1 MLGVKTNISYM
12 ILMNI
17 CKKGVQIILCISIFL
32 LVASAAFAQKKKDEV
47 REFHPYER
55 PHTKEIRTLNDTLI
69 PELVNKVESYTY
81 TIDRNNFLLSR
92 NFDLTAI
99 RSALPDIEKR
109 LDRFKLMFEQQGENM
124 NLRGLNSATI
134 LLGETSKKL
143 TDYKAI
149 LTDYSVQLT
158 KSREIVKKILSD
170 SALTQLVSDSVL
182 NDQIQDLIIE
192 GRNLDTLQK
201 LTLAKVN
208 LLRSRVSVSLFQAN
222 DIVSDMVYL
231 TISKKISMWSQEE
244 SPLFYAKKS
253 EYPLSFT
260 QAIGK
265 GLQTSYK
272 IIAVYTSGKAIFII
286 AGLLLFILMQLW
298 CRSNIRRVRKNED
311 AGLVLGQLNFLKR
324 SVFVSNLLAFFTYT
338 PLFFPNPPMPFLH
351 IFEVL
356 RLASLCFLIFPF
368 LTRQS
373 KILFSLLS
381 LLWVFYIID
390 DMLLDAAFGER
401 WWLLIAGIV
410 FTFICLKILFSRN
423 KIFKKIE
430 ESPATK
436 VIVIFALL
444 QVVLSIVFN
453 LTGRLSLAKIFGVS
467 AIQCLMLGI
476 TLKLVCTIVLEQI
489 YLQTEA
495 YRGSRFSAFIN
506 FKELQSRIRLYLWV
520 IALLVWVVA
529 FIRDLTLYSWMMKFT
544 SEFFNQTR
552 SIGSYKFDYA
562 SVAIF
567 FLIIWISAM
576 VSRFIR
582 FFFGYDKSI
591 VTGKRSS
598 LNSVILL
605 IRLAIWTAGFLIAVA
620 AAGIPLDRVSI
631 MIGALGVG
639 IGFGLQTIVNNL
651 VSGVIIAFERPIQVG
666 DQIEIGGKTGTVKEI
681 GVRASKIHNSE
692 GADIIIPNGDL
703 LSQHLINWTMQ
714 GRSKRVEFTIGV
726 PYSTDLDVAR
736 NLIDEKLK
744 ENKNILQTPPPVII
758 IQDFS
763 DYAINIRILLW
774 VPDLASAGSVRTTAM
789 IDIKNT
795 LAGSGIQLQI
805 RPIG

>member
-1 MLGVKTNISYM
+1 
-12 ILMNI
+12 MNT
-17 CKKGVQIILCISIFL
+17 CKKAVRIILCLSILIFI
-32 LVASAAFAQKKKDEV
+32 AGAAFAQKKKQKV
-47 REFHPYER
+47 REYHPFER
-55 PHTKEIRTLNDTLI
+55 PHTKEIRTLSDTLI

-81 TIDRNNFLLSR
+81 TIDRNNFLLTR
-92 NFDLTAI
+92 NFDLAPI
-99 RSALPDIEKR
+99 QNALPDIEQR
-109 LDRFKLMFEQQGENM
+109 LDGFKSRFEQQGDNM
-124 NLRGLNSATI
+124 NLRGLNSSTL
-134 LLGETSKKL
+134 LLGEISKKL
-143 TDYKAI
+143 TDYKTK
-149 LTDYSVQLT
+149 LTNYNAQLT
-158 KSREIVKKILSD
+158 TSGETVKKILSD
-170 SALTQLVSDSVL
+170 TALNQLVSDSVL
-182 NDQIQDLIIE
+182 NDQIQDVISE

-208 LLRSRVSVSLFQAN
+208 LLRNRVSVSLFQAN
-222 DIVSDMVYL
+222 DIMSDMVYL
-231 TISKKISMWSQEE
+231 TVSKKINMWSQEE
-244 SPLFYAKKS
+244 SPLLYAKKN

-260 QAIGK
+260 EAIGK

-272 IIAVYTSGKAIFII
+272 IVAVYDSGKFIFII

-298 CRSNIRRVRKNED
+298 CRSNIRRVKKTED
-311 AGLVLGQLNFLKR
+311 ADSVFGQLNFLKR

-351 IFEVL
+351 LFELL

-368 LTRQS
+368 LTRQA
-373 KILFSLLS
+373 KILFSLLTV
-381 LLWVFYIID
+381 LWEFYALD
-390 DMLLDAAFGER
+390 DILLDTAFGER
-401 WWLLIAGIV
+401 WWLLIAGVVLAI
-410 FTFICLKILFSRN
+410 ICLKILFSKNRN
-423 KIFKKIE
+423 FKKIE

-436 VIVIFALL
+436 VIVLFTLL
-444 QVVLSIVFN
+444 QVVLSIAFN
-453 LTGRLSLAKIFGVS
+453 ITGRLSLAKILGVS

-476 TLKLVCTIVLEQI
+476 TLKVFCTIVLEQI

-495 YRGSRFSAFIN
+495 YRGSRISAFIN
-506 FKELQSRIRLYLWV
+506 FKELHSRIRLYLWV
-520 IALLVWVVA
+520 LALLVWVIA
-529 FIRDLTLYSWMMKFT
+529 FIRDLTFYSWMMKFT
-544 SEFFNQTR
+544 SGFFSQTR
-552 SIGSYKFDYA
+552 SIGNYKFDYS

-576 VSRFIR
+576 ISRFIS
-582 FFFGYDKSI
+582 FFFGYDKTV

-666 DQIEIGGKTGTVKEI
+666 DQIEIGGKSGTVKEI

-726 PYSTDLDVAR
+726 PYSTNLDVAR
-736 NLIDEKLK
+736 KLIDGKLK
-744 ENKNILQTPPPVII
+744 ENKNILQTPEPVII

-774 VPDLASAGSVRTTAM
+774 VPDLASAGSVRTSAM

-805 RPIG
+805 RPVG

>member
-1 MLGVKTNISYM
+1 MSVVKTNISNM

-17 CKKGVQIILCISIFL
+17 VKKGVRIILCISIFL
-32 LVASAAFAQKKKDEV
+32 FIASAAFAQKKKQV
-47 REFHPYER
+47 RGFRPYER
-55 PHTKEIRTLNDTLI
+55 PHTKEIQTLNDTLI

-81 TIDRNNFLLSR
+81 TIDRNDFLLTR
-92 NFDLTAI
+92 NFDLQSI
-99 RSALPDIEKR
+99 RNALPDIEKR
-109 LDRFKLMFEQQGENM
+109 LDGFKLRFEQQGGNM

-149 LTDYSVQLT
+149 LTDYSVELT
-158 KSREIVKKILSD
+158 NSGEVVKKILND
-170 SALTQLVSDSVL
+170 PALTQLVSDSVL
-182 NDQIQDLIIE
+182 NDQVHDLISE
-192 GRNLDTLQK
+192 GRNLDSLQK

-222 DIVSDMVYL
+222 DIISDMGYL
-231 TISKKISMWSQEE
+231 TISKKINMWSQEE
-244 SPLFYAKKS
+244 SPLLYAKKN

-260 QAIGK
+260 QAIDK

-272 IIAVYTSGKAIFII
+272 IVAVYDSGKFIFII
-286 AGLLLFILMQLW
+286 AGLLLFILIQLW
-298 CRSNIRRVRKNED
+298 CRSNIRRVKKNED
-311 AGLVLGQLNFLKR
+311 SESVIGQMNFLKR

-351 IFEVL
+351 VFELL

-381 LLWVFYIID
+381 VLWVFYALD
-390 DMLLDAAFGER
+390 DILLDTAFGER

-410 FTFICLKILFSRN
+410 LAIICVKIIFNRN
-423 KIFKKIE
+423 KNFKKIE

-436 VIVIFALL
+436 AIVIFTLL
-444 QVVLSIVFN
+444 LVVLSIAFN
-453 LTGRLSLAKIFGVS
+453 ITGRLSLAKILGVS

-476 TLKLVCTIVLEQI
+476 TLKVFCTIVLEQI

-495 YRGSRFSAFIN
+495 YRGSRFFSFIN

-520 IALLVWVVA
+520 LASLVWVIA
-529 FIRDLTLYSWMMKFT
+529 FVRDLTLYNWMMKLT
-544 SEFFNQTR
+544 SGFFNQQR
-552 SIGSYKFDYA
+552 SIGNYKFDYA
-562 SVAIF
+562 SLAIF
-567 FLIIWISAM
+567 ILIIWISAM
-576 VSRFIR
+576 ISRLIS
-582 FFFGYDKSI
+582 FFFGYDKSV

-605 IRLAIWTAGFLIAVA
+605 IRLAIWTVGFLIAVA

-666 DQIEIGGKTGTVKEI
+666 DQIEIGGKSGAVKEI

-726 PYSTDLDVAR
+726 PYSTNLDVAR
-736 NLIDEKLK
+736 NLIGEKLK
-744 ENKNILQTPPPVII
+744 ENKNILQTPEPVII

-774 VPDLASAGSVRTTAM
+774 VPDLASAGSVRTSAM

-795 LAGSGIQLQI
+795 LAASGIQLQI
-805 RPIG
+805 RPLG

>member
-272 IIAVYTSGKAIFII
+272 IIAVYTSGKVIFII
-286 AGLLLFILMQLW
+286 AGLLLLILMQLW

>member
-1 MLGVKTNISYM
+1 MLVVKTNISYM

-109 LDRFKLMFEQQGENM
+109 LDRFKLMLEQQGENM

-149 LTDYSVQLT
+149 LTDYSVKLT

>member
-1 MLGVKTNISYM
+1 
-12 ILMNI
+12 
-17 CKKGVQIILCISIFL
+17 
-32 LVASAAFAQKKKDEV
+32 
-47 REFHPYER
+47 
-55 PHTKEIRTLNDTLI
+55 
-69 PELVNKVESYTY
+69 
-81 TIDRNNFLLSR
+81 
-92 NFDLTAI
+92 
-99 RSALPDIEKR
+99 
-109 LDRFKLMFEQQGENM
+109 M

-143 TDYKAI
+143 TDYKAT
-149 LTDYSVQLT
+149 LTDYNAQLT
-158 KSREIVKKILSD
+158 KSGEIVKKILGD

-182 NDQIQDLIIE
+182 NDQIHDVISE
-192 GRNLDTLQK
+192 GKDLDTLQK

-222 DIVSDMVYL
+222 DILSDMVYL
-231 TISKKISMWSQEE
+231 TISKKINMWSQEE
-244 SPLFYAKKS
+244 SPLLYAKKNQ
-253 EYPLSFT
+253 YPLSFE
-260 QAIGK
+260 QAIEK

-272 IIAVYTSGKAIFII
+272 IIAVYISGKFIFVI

-298 CRSNIRRVRKNED
+298 CRSNIRRVKKNED
-311 AGLVLGQLNFLKR
+311 AGLVLEQLNFLKR
-324 SVFVSNLLAFFTYT
+324 SVFVSNLLAFFTVT

-351 IFEVL
+351 IFELL

-381 LLWVFYIID
+381 LLWVFYAID
-390 DMLLDAAFGER
+390 DILLNAAFGER
-401 WWLLIAGIV
+401 WWLLIAGVIL
-410 FTFICLKILFSRN
+410 TIICLKIIFSKN

-436 VIVIFALL
+436 VIVIFTLL
-444 QVVLSIVFN
+444 QVVLSIAFN
-453 LTGRLSLAKIFGVS
+453 ITGRLSLAKIFGVS

-476 TLKLVCTIVLEQI
+476 TLKVFCTIVLEQI

-506 FKELQSRIRLYLWV
+506 FKELQSRIRRYLWV
-520 IALLVWVVA
+520 LATLVWVIA
-529 FIRDLTLYSWMMKFT
+529 FIRDLTLYNWMLKFT
-544 SEFFNQTR
+544 SGFFNQTR
-552 SIGSYKFDYA
+552 SIGNYKFDYA

-567 FLIIWISAM
+567 ILIIWISAM
-576 VSRFIR
+576 ISRFIR
-582 FFFGYDKSI
+582 FFFGYDKSV

-605 IRLAIWTAGFLIAVA
+605 IRLAIWTVGFLIAVA

-666 DQIEIGGKTGTVKEI
+666 DQIEIGGKSGTVKEI

-726 PYSTDLDVAR
+726 PYSTNLDAAR

-744 ENKNILQTPPPVII
+744 ENKNILQTPEPVII

-763 DYAINIRILLW
+763 DYAIKIRILLW
-774 VPDLASAGSVRTTAM
+774 VPDLASAGNVRTSAM

-795 LAGSGIQLQI
+795 LSAAGIQLQI

>member
-109 LDRFKLMFEQQGENM
+109 LDRFKLMLEQQGENM

-149 LTDYSVQLT
+149 LTDYSVKLT

>member
-1 MLGVKTNISYM
+1 MLVVKTNISYM

-109 LDRFKLMFEQQGENM
+109 LDRFKLMLEQQGENM

>member
-1 MLGVKTNISYM
+1 MFLINIF
-12 ILMNI
+12 
-17 CKKGVQIILCISIFL
+17 KKFLRIFLCISIFL
-32 LVASAAFAQKKKDEV
+32 FIASSAFAQKKKHEV
-47 REFHPYER
+47 REFHPFER

-92 NFDLTAI
+92 NFDLTPI
-99 RSALPDIEKR
+99 RNALPDIEKR
-109 LDRFKLMFEQQGENM
+109 LDGFKLRFEQRGQNM

-143 TDYKAI
+143 TDYKAK
-149 LTDYSVQLT
+149 LSDYNVQLT
-158 KSREIVKKILSD
+158 KSGEIVKKILSD

-182 NDQIQDLIIE
+182 NDQMHDVINE

-208 LLRSRVSVSLFQAN
+208 LLRSRISVSLFQAN
-222 DIVSDMVYL
+222 DIVSDMIYL
-231 TISKKISMWSQEE
+231 TISKKINMWSQEE
-244 SPLFYAKKS
+244 SPLLYAKKNQ
-253 EYPLSFT
+253 YPLSFT

-272 IIAVYTSGKAIFII
+272 IIAVYTSGKVIFVI
-286 AGLLLFILMQLW
+286 AGLLLFILIQLW
-298 CRSNIRRVRKNED
+298 CRSNIRRVKKNED
-311 AGLVLGQLNFLKR
+311 ADLVLGQLNFLKR

-351 IFEVL
+351 IFELL

-381 LLWVFYIID
+381 LLWVFYAID
-390 DMLLDAAFGER
+390 DILLNDAFGER

-410 FTFICLKILFSRN
+410 LAFVCLKIIFSRN
-423 KIFKKIE
+423 RLFKKIE

-436 VIVIFALL
+436 VIVIFTLL
-444 QVVLSIVFN
+444 QAVLSIAFN
-453 LTGRLSLAKIFGVS
+453 ITGRLSLAKIFGVS

-476 TLKLVCTIVLEQI
+476 ALKVFCTIVLEQI

-506 FKELQSRIRLYLWV
+506 FKELQSRIRRYLWV
-520 IALLVWVVA
+520 LASLVWVIA
-529 FIRDLTLYSWMMKFT
+529 FIRDLTLYSWMIKFS
-544 SEFFNQTR
+544 SEFFSQTR
-552 SIGSYKFDYA
+552 RIGNYKFDYS

-567 FLIIWISAM
+567 ILIIWISAM
-576 VSRFIR
+576 ISRFIR
-582 FFFGYDKSI
+582 FFFGYDKAV

-598 LNSVILL
+598 LNSVVLL
-605 IRLAIWTAGFLIAVA
+605 IRIAIWTVGFLIAVA

-666 DQIEIGGKTGTVKEI
+666 DQIEIGGKSGTVKEI

-726 PYSTDLDVAR
+726 PYSTNLDVAR

-744 ENKNILQTPPPVII
+744 ENKNILQTPEPVII
-758 IQDFS
+758 VQDFS
-763 DYAINIRILLW
+763 DFAINIRILLW
-774 VPDLASAGSVRTTAM
+774 VPDLASAGSVRTSAM